1 MRGSVAISPPISAPP
16 LIQSL
21 RDSDEPVYI
30 TVVYDHLDYEAETYA
45 AQFSAVLKPG
55 RFASDPIPLDDIPAD
70 IEGVVIRTNGTSVS
84 HLAHRFSTALTDAK
98 IAHQIQPLTG
108 VRATLA
114 PAQYFDLA
122 IGRRTNR

>member
-1 MRGSVAISPPISAPP
+1 M
-16 LIQSL
+16 
-21 RDSDEPVYI
+21 
-30 TVVYDHLDYEAETYA
+30 VYDHLDYEAETYA